1 MKNILVLNGPNL
13 NLLEERDRRLYG
25 GASLDDI
32 QVALVA
38 RVGDRARIKFF
49 QSNSEGDLITRLHE
63 ARGQFG
69 CVIINPGGLTH
80 YSVSLRDALEL
91 FDGVKIE
98 VHLSNIL
105 ARERMRRRSVTAE
118 ACDAVVAGGGA
129 AAYEAAL
136 ELALLLSGRRMEAG

>member
-13 NLLEERDRRLYG
+13 NLLEERDQRLYG

-32 QVALVA
+32 EAALVS
-38 RVGDRARIKFF
+38 RVGERARIEFF
-49 QSNSEGDLITRLHE
+49 QSNSEGELITKLHE
-63 ARGQFG
+63 ARGQFV

-118 ACDAVVAGGGA
+118 ACDAVVAGGGV

-136 ELALLLSGRRMEAG
+136 ELALLLSERRMGAE